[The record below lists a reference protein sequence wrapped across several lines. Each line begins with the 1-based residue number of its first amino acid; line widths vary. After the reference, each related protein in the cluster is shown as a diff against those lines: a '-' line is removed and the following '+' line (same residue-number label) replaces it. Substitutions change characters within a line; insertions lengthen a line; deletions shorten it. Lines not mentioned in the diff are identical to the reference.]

1 MIRLNVVQTAFGKD
15 IGLSLITF
23 RFTDG
28 SSNAS
33 IQEQTF
39 SCELY
44 LEPIA
49 NVSEEQAADCNCHNV
64 EDCSG

>member
-1 MIRLNVVQTAFGKD
+1 MVQTAFGKD
-15 IGLSLITF
+15 IGLSLRTF

-28 SSNAS
+28 QSNAS
-33 IQEQTF
+33 DQEQTI

-44 LEPIA
+44 LEPEA
-49 NVSEEQAADCNCHNV
+49 NVSEEQAADCDCYNV